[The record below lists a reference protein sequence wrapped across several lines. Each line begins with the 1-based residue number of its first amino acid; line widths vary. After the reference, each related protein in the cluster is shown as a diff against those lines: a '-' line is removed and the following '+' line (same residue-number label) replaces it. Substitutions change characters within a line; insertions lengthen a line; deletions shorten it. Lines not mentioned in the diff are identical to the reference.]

1 MFSGWTHPSV
11 PGDVSCPRRL
21 RSAHFVCA
29 NNSDL
34 GDKSVANPGVFNRE
48 RFMNNHFQ
56 QIVLNATGADRLK
69 EGELIQ
75 SLWSGYGKIIRC
87 SLEGSVL
94 DSVVVKHVHW
104 SDAAHHPRGWN
115 TSLSHERKVRSYQ
128 VETAFYSDWAV
139 RCSDGCRVPACYA
152 LETHGDEVFMVME
165 DLDASGYGERRRY
178 ISDND
183 IYACLSWLAHFHAVF
198 MNKDPAGLWPV
209 GTYWHLETRPD
220 ELAAL
225 DDPGLKNAAA
235 AIDRRLDEA
244 RFKTLV
250 HGDAKLANFCFSN
263 VRKDVAAVDFQYV
276 GGGCGMKDVAYFLGS
291 CLNEDECEARESE
304 LLDYYFRTLEKCMD
318 GGSAS
323 FQCLEQEWRDLYPL
337 AWTDFFRFLQGW
349 SPGHWKINSYSKR
362 LARQVLEELG

>member
-1 MFSGWTHPSV
+1 
-11 PGDVSCPRRL
+11 
-21 RSAHFVCA
+21 
-29 NNSDL
+29 
-34 GDKSVANPGVFNRE
+34 
-48 RFMNNHFQ
+48 MNDHFQ
-56 QIVLNATGADRLK
+56 QIVLNATGAESLK

-87 SLEGSVL
+87 GLQGSEL

-104 SDAAHHPRGWN
+104 PDAAHHPRGWN

-128 VETAFYSDWAV
+128 VETAFYADWAAH
-139 RCSDGCRVPACYA
+139 CPAGCRVPKCYA

-165 DLDASGYGERRRY
+165 DLDASGYGERRSY
-178 ISDND
+178 VSDGD
-183 IYACLSWLAHFHAVF
+183 VRACLSWLAHFHAAF
-198 MNKDPAGLWPV
+198 MNEEPAGLWPV

-225 DDPGLKNAAA
+225 DDLELKNAAA
-235 AIDRRLDEA
+235 AIDRRLSGA

-250 HGDAKLANFCFSN
+250 HGDAKLANFCFSSGGN
-263 VRKDVAAVDFQYV
+263 VAAVDFQYV

-304 LLDYYFRTLEKCMD
+304 LLSYYFQCLKKCMG
-318 GGSAS
+318 GGSAI
-323 FQCLEQEWRDLYPL
+323 FQDLEKEWRELYPV

-349 SPGHWKINSYSKR
+349 SPGHWKINSYSQR
-362 LARQVLEELG
+362 LAREVLQELSL